1 MLDLILIFLKKI
13 AFERQKKII
22 WFCILSAIILNKNGY
37 TQSIILT
44 NNGGFENANVGDST
58 DIDNWSL
65 IVNEDSEAKFKI
77 INQNVHS
84 GDKALQVVIG
94 GIGANEWNIQAV
106 NEPVKLIPGLTHTFK
121 IWLKASSNGS
131 LANITVGKPDYSGEL
146 GRVGK
151 VNIGTTWA
159 EYSFKFEVGNND
171 SLARAPIHFN
181 FNENKND
188 TIWIDDFSISY
199 PRIVGEPI
207 VIEAE
212 NGLIG
217 NEWIT
222 ETDTDDGNTY
232 VTITTDYNESSGNDS
247 IPGNNRTINYQL
259 NFPDTGSY
267 DLFARIW
274 VGPDSTE
281 NDSWFIPKKFGLFDP
296 NIASNWIKVDNLAR
310 MGFNIPGSIVK
321 SNGYVGSEEWKW
333 IVLNRDISEVYHSI
347 RVNDLDSLEQV
358 FQIGASEIGLYIDK
372 LAFGLSNF
380 YYTVDNLNKAEAGS
394 LIPPVEP
401 KDPIA
406 KDKIKWLGNN
416 FKSATNWDK
425 YFTYYWNQ
433 IVPENAG
440 KWGSIE
446 RVRDQ
451 MNWTYLDEGYNFA
464 KEHGFPFRFHVLI
477 WGNQQP
483 DWINNLNSEEQ
494 LDEIKEW
501 MDAVAERY
509 PDIDYLEVVNEALA
523 GHNRPNGAEAPANYI
538 NALGGTGET
547 GYDWIITAFEMA
559 RERFPT
565 TPLMINDYGIMGNSS
580 AANNYINIIKLLK
593 ARDLIDVIGIQ
604 AHAFSTRGSAAG
616 IKNILD
622 KLAETGLPIQ
632 ATEMDIDGLP
642 RSSNSVSDEKQLE
655 DIQRIFPIFWEHPS
669 VMGVTFWGWQRGM
682 WRDEFDA
689 FLMRSNGEERPALQ
703 WLRTYVDT
711 ATIEY
716 NVSNDLI
723 KSIPIGYS
731 LFQNYPNPFNPSTQI
746 LYVLPEATP
755 VTLEIY
761 NTLGQKVMNLVNG
774 QKSIGHHTAT
784 FNASTLSSGIYLYRL
799 TTPSFTETRKMLLIK

>member
-13 AFERQKKII
+13 ALERQKKII

-44 NNGGFENANVGDST
+44 HNGGFENANVGDST

-159 EYSFKFEVGNND
+159 EYSFEFEVGNND

-207 VIEAE
+207 IIEAE
-212 NGLIG
+212 NGLMG
-217 NEWIT
+217 NEWIK

-232 VTITTDYNESSGNDS
+232 VTITTDYNESTGNDS
-247 IPGNNRTINYQL
+247 IPGNNRTINYQV

-296 NIASNWIKVDNLAR
+296 NIASNWIRVDNLAR

-333 IVLNRDISEVYHSI
+333 IVFNRDISEVYHSI
-347 RVNDLDSLEQV
+347 RINDLDSLEQV

-509 PDIDYLEVVNEALA
+509 PDIDYLEVVNEALS
-523 GHNRPNGAEAPANYI
+523 GHNRPNGVEAPANYI

-565 TPLMINDYGIMGNSS
+565 TPLMINDYGIMGNPS

-593 ARDLIDVIGIQ
+593 ARDLIDVIGVQ

-723 KSIPIGYS
+723 ESIPIGYS

-761 NTLGQKVMNLVNG
+761 NILGQKVMNLVNG
-774 QKSIGHHTAT
+774 QKSVGHHTAT
-784 FNASTLSSGIYLYRL
+784 FNASTLSSGVYLYRL
-799 TTPSFTETRKMLLIK
+799 STPSFTETRKMLLIK